1 MKLADCYRLLTHS
14 DRPALVSS
22 VIGSSLAQTYG
33 GVLREPIPRRMLE
46 LAERLE
52 RNRDFPSN
60 PRVATRGRNLI
71 ALTSDSSQFRRNGLA
86 SPQKRPRRARGGSG

>member
-33 GVLREPIPRRMLE
+33 GVLREPIPRRLLE
-46 LAERLE
+46 LAERLN
-52 RNRDFPSN
+52 RNSAEQPS
-60 PRVATRGRNLI
+60 RGHAGPELDCPDI
-71 ALTSDSSQFRRNGLA
+71 A
-86 SPQKRPRRARGGSG
+86 